1 MPTATEGA
9 PPPPAHHRPTRH
21 APAQHDTGGPILSV
35 EAVTKRFGGQAAV
48 DGMSFAVDAG
58 EIVGL
63 VGPNGAG
70 KTTMFD
76 CLAGSQRPTSGR
88 IAFGGRAIE
97 ALPAHARMALG
108 LGRTFQIPRPFGT
121 MSVLDNV
128 TLGAQGQLGESAWA
142 NWIRPGAVRRQER
155 DLRDRAMALLD
166 FTTLAPLADR
176 PAQVL
181 SGGQRKL
188 LELARM
194 LMAGPELLLLD
205 EPAAGVAPALL
216 DLIVDR
222 IAAIRDR
229 GVTLLLIEHNMD
241 MVARL
246 CSRVLVMAQG
256 RLLAEGSPAAVMRD
270 PAVVEAYL
278 GAAP

>member
-1 MPTATEGA
+1 M
-9 PPPPAHHRPTRH
+9 
-21 APAQHDTGGPILSV
+21 V
-35 EAVTKRFGGQAAV
+35 KRFGGQAAV
-48 DGMSFAVDAG
+48 DGLCFAVDAG

-76 CLAGSQRPTSGR
+76 CLAGSQRPTSGSIVLAGR
-88 IAFGGRAIE
+88 SIGG
-97 ALPAHARMALG
+97 LPAHARTALG
-108 LGRTFQIPRPFGT
+108 LGRTFQVPRPFGS
-121 MSVLDNV
+121 MSVVDNV
-128 TLGAQGQLGESAWA
+128 ILGAQGQRGETVWA
-142 NWIRPGAVRRQER
+142 NWLSPAAVRRQER
-155 DLRDRAMALLD
+155 EIRARAMAQLE
-166 FTTLAPLADR
+166 FATLAHLAER

-188 LELARM
+188 LELARVM
-194 LMAGPELLLLD
+194 MGDPRLLLLD

-216 DLIVDR
+216 DLVIDR

-229 GVTLLLIEHNMD
+229 GVALLLIEHNMD

-246 CSRVLVMAQG
+246 CSRVLVMARG
-256 RLLAEGSPAAVMRD
+256 RLLAEGTPAAVARD

-278 GAAP
+278 GAAA